1 MSEIRVLPAAADAAR
16 REDAGFMREAIAQ
29 ARQALYSTAPNP
41 RVGCVIVRDGVVVG
55 RGFHARA
62 GEPHAEVFALR
73 EAGDAARGATAYVTL
88 EPCSHH
94 GRTPPCADALIAAD
108 IARVVYAVGDPDPR
122 VDGRGAAKLRAAGIA
137 VWQGVLEEEA
147 RELNRGFLRRVGG
160 GLPWVRAKVGAS
172 LDGRTALADGRS
184 QWITSAE
191 ARADVQRLRAEAG
204 VVLTGIGT
212 VLADDPALTVRDAA
226 MLEALRGRQVVRAVL
241 DPTGRLPMEA
251 QLRDGTAPTWWLVN
265 EEVVAPVGASLL
277 ATLES
282 AASCLPH
289 LLATPGAGRPSPLA
303 VLELLAAQGVNDV
316 LLEAGATLTG
326 AWLAAGVVDE
336 LVVYYAPRLLGDA
349 ARPLASFPATAPSK
363 AMDAVGNADPS
374 IVAAAPA
381 LNATSLDPLA
391 ATPAWRLVDATPVG
405 TDLRVTWRRVAT

>member
-1 MSEIRVLPAAADAAR
+1 MRVLPAAAGAAR
-16 REDAGFMREAIAQ
+16 PEDAGFMREAIAE
-29 ARQALYSTAPNP
+29 ARRALYSTAPNP

-73 EAGDAARGATAYVTL
+73 EAGGAARGATAYVTL

-94 GRTPPCADALIAAD
+94 GRTPPCADALIAAG
-108 IARVVYAVGDPDPR
+108 IVRVVYAVGDPDPR

-137 VWQGVLEEEA
+137 VLQGVLEEA
-147 RELNRGFLRRVGG
+147 ASDLNRGFLRRAGG

-184 QWITSAE
+184 KWITSVE

-212 VLADDPALTVRDAA
+212 VLADDPALTVREPA
-226 MLEALRGRQVVRAVL
+226 LREELRGREVARAVL
-241 DPTGRLPMEA
+241 DPAGRLPANA
-251 QLRDGTAPTWWLVN
+251 QLHDAAAPTWWLVA
-265 EEVVAPVGASLL
+265 EEVANKRLAQVSAHHSPAVSNAGGDPPLLPVGASLL
-277 ATLES
+277 T
-282 AASCLPH
+282 
-289 LLATPGAGRPSPLA
+289 TPGTGRPSPRA

-336 LVVYYAPRLLGDA
+336 LVVYYAPRLLGDT
-349 ARPLASFPATAPSK
+349 ARPLALLSPDST
-363 AMDAVGNADPS
+363 
-374 IVAAAPA
+374 
-381 LNATSLDPLA
+381 DPLA
-391 ATPAWRLVDATPVG
+391 ATPAWCLHEATPVG
-405 TDLRVTWRRVAT
+405 TDLRVIWRRVAN

>member
-1 MSEIRVLPAAADAAR
+1 MTAEFNPVDHSFMSRALVQAR
-16 REDAGFMREAIAQ
+16 RG
-29 ARQALYSTAPNP
+29 LYTTTPNP

-73 EAGDAARGATAYVTL
+73 EAGGAARGAMAYVTL

-94 GRTPPCADALIAAD
+94 GRTPPCADALIAAG
-108 IARVVYAVGDPDPR
+108 IARVVYAVGDPDLR
-122 VDGRGAAKLRAAGIA
+122 VDGRGAAKLRAAGIE
-137 VWQGVLEEEA
+137 VLQGVLEEAA
-147 RELNRGFLRRVGG
+147 RELNRGFLRRAGG
-160 GLPWVRAKVGAS
+160 GLPWVRAKVGTS

-184 QWITSAE
+184 KWITSVE

-212 VLADDPALTVRDAA
+212 VLADDPALTVREPA
-226 MLEALRGRQVVRAVL
+226 LREELRGREVARAVL
-241 DPTGRLPMEA
+241 DPAGRLPANA
-251 QLRDGTAPTWWLVN
+251 QLRDGAAPTWWLVA
-265 EEVVAPVGASLL
+265 EEVASKPREQARLDNSPAVSDAGGNHPPLPVGARLL
-277 ATLES
+277 T
-282 AASCLPH
+282 
-289 LLATPGAGRPSPLA
+289 TPGTGRPSPRA

-336 LVVYYAPRLLGDA
+336 LVVYYAPRLLGDT
-349 ARPLASFPATAPSK
+349 ARPLALLSTDSA
-363 AMDAVGNADPS
+363 
-374 IVAAAPA
+374 
-381 LNATSLDPLA
+381 DPLA
-391 ATPAWRLVDATPVG
+391 ASPAWCLYEAMPVG